1 MTSTPPR
8 PDAAPTDGASPHPPV
23 VVVTG
28 LSGAGRSTCLKV
40 LEDLGYEA
48 VDNLPL
54 SLLDRLVET
63 VSDKPLAVGIDSRSR
78 DFRPHALMAAIR
90 PIRDGLN
97 RPATLLFLDCDEEV
111 LARRF
116 TETRRK
122 HPLALD
128 RPVAD
133 GIALERRLT
142 FPLRDAADDV
152 IETSHLEVHEFRVM
166 MRERYALAGGA
177 AGRAGMTV
185 SIVSFSYKR
194 GLPRTADLVFDV
206 RFLRN
211 PHYDPELR
219 PLTGRDRA
227 IKDHVAGDPAYGPFL
242 ENLKAL
248 VGPLLPRYSQ
258 EGKSYLTL
266 AVGCTG
272 GRHRSV
278 SIAETLADWIRDL
291 GHGVHLRH
299 RELDGEGVPP
309 AALEMRDNRGDWVS

>member
-1 MTSTPPR
+1 MSDIPASPAGAEIGDTPPL
-8 PDAAPTDGASPHPPV
+8 

-28 LSGAGRSTCLKV
+28 LSGAGRSTSLKV

-54 SLLDRLVET
+54 SLLQPLLDRVA
-63 VSDKPLAVGIDSRSR
+63 DAPLAVGLDSRSR
-78 DFRPHALMAAIR
+78 EFEPTTLLAALG
-90 PIRDGLN
+90 PIREAGG
-97 RPATLLFLDCDEEV
+97 RPVTLLFVDCDDEV

-116 TETRRK
+116 TETRRT

-133 GIALERRLT
+133 GIALERRQT
-142 FPLRDAADDV
+142 FLLRDAADDV
-152 IETSHLEVHEFRVM
+152 IETSNLEVFEFRQLM
-166 MRERYALAGGA
+166 QERYALSWHGG
-177 AGRAGMTV
+177 MMV

-211 PHYDPELR
+211 PHYDRVLR
-219 PLTGRDRA
+219 PLTGRDQAVR
-227 IKDHVAGDPAYGPFL
+227 DHVAGDPVYGEFMSGL
-242 ENLKAL
+242 ERLIE
-248 VGPLLPRYSQ
+248 PLLPRYRQ

-278 SIAETLADWIRDL
+278 TVAEELARWLR
-291 GHGVHLRH
+291 GQGYRVHLRH
-299 RELDGEGVPP
+299 REIDGAGVPP
-309 AALEMRDNRGDWVS
+309 PMDEQIEAPAPAMGRPSGQ